1 MLQKHRLYLSILIIM
16 GYSLFSSWSTWH
28 LDMKYMVLRY
38 YLDMASILWHCI
50 MLHCIALAYGVMSWT
65 YGSDRTGTASFIG
78 HNDAASY
85 LGYEGSSSYASMCI
99 HHWFGIEMQLH
110 TLGMKIKVHVH
121 LYAFCTVLRV
131 GCDEVYGD
139 TMNSYV
145 SHCAMD
151 YRTLD
156 ILYVGCMDTW
166 ILV

>member
-1 MLQKHRLYLSILIIM
+1 
-16 GYSLFSSWSTWH
+16 
-28 LDMKYMVLRY
+28 
-38 YLDMASILWHCI
+38 
-50 MLHCIALAYGVMSWT
+50 
-65 YGSDRTGTASFIG
+65 
-78 HNDAASY
+78 
-85 LGYEGSSSYASMCI
+85 MCI

>member
-1 MLQKHRLYLSILIIM
+1 MRPILYQERCL
-16 GYSLFSSWSTWH
+16 W
-28 LDMKYMVLRY
+28 RY
-38 YLDMASILWHCI
+38 IWFAFFFIWQLHCI
-50 MLHCIALAYGVMSWT
+50 SFIALAYGVMLRT

-85 LGYEGSSSYASMCI
+85 LGYEGRSSYASMCI

-145 SHCAMD
+145 SHCAMA
-151 YRTLD
+151 YRILD
-156 ILYVGCMDTW
+156 ILYVGCMDTG